1 MARHHHPRKGSL
13 AFSPRK
19 RASRETPGIKSWPAA
34 DEPRLLGLAGYKVGM
49 THVLMLDNRKN
60 SPTEGME
67 ISTPVT
73 ILEIPPV
80 VVMGIRAYRR
90 TTNGLKAMMDI
101 LEDDL
106 DEDLE
111 RKITLP
117 EKYDRKVKKANLE
130 KLKENIDEI
139 AELRVLIHTKP
150 KLTSVPKKKPEIIE
164 CGIGGSTIEEKLDY
178 AIEIFGKEITAK
190 EVFAD
195 GEHVDSVAVTKG
207 KGFQG
212 PVKRWGIKIQ
222 YGKAARSS
230 KGRHV
235 GSLGP
240 WSPSRTMWTVP
251 QAGQMGYHKRTEYNK
266 KILKIGESSEVEDV
280 NPKGG
285 FVKYGLVKNDYIMIK
300 GSIPGP
306 SKRLV
311 VLRKAIRPHGKQND
325 APQISYI
332 STASKQGV

>member
-19 RASRETPGIKSWPAA
+19 RASKETPRVKSWPQV
-34 DEPRLLGLAGYKVGM
+34 DEPGLLGFAGYKVGM
-49 THVLMLDNRKN
+49 THVMMLDNKKN

-73 ILEIPPV
+73 VLEAPPV
-80 VVMGIRAYRR
+80 VVMGIRAYRKTIR
-90 TTNGLKAMMDI
+90 GLKTTMDI
-101 LEDDL
+101 LADDL
-106 DEDLE
+106 DEDLS

-117 EKYDRKVKKANLE
+117 KENKKEADLE
-130 KLKENIDEI
+130 KLNENIH
-139 AELRVLIHTKP
+139 ELADIRVLIHTKP

-164 CGIGGSTIEEKLDY
+164 CGLGGATVKEKLEY
-178 AIEIFGKEITAK
+178 AINILGSEISPQDAFS
-190 EVFAD
+190 D
-195 GEHVDSVAVTKG
+195 GEYVDAVAVTKG

-212 PVKRWGIKIQ
+212 PVKRWGVKIQ

-240 WSPSRTMWTVP
+240 WSPERTMWTVP

-266 KILKIGESSEVEDV
+266 KILKIGESSEVEAI
-280 NPKGG
+280 NPDGG
-285 FVKYGLVKNDYIMIK
+285 FLKYGLVKNNYMIIK
-300 GSIPGP
+300 GSLPGP
-306 SKRLV
+306 SKRLIT
-311 VLRKAIRPHGKQND
+311 LRKAIRPHGKQND

>member
-19 RASRETPGIKSWPAA
+19 RASKETPRIKSWPQI
-34 DEPRLLGLAGYKVGM
+34 DELGLLGFAGYKVGM
-49 THVLMLDNRKN
+49 THVMMLNNKKN

-67 ISTPVT
+67 VSTPVT
-73 ILEIPPV
+73 ILEAPPV
-80 VVMGIRAYRR
+80 VVMGIRAYRKTIR
-90 TTNGLKAMMDI
+90 GLKTTMDI
-101 LEDDL
+101 LANDL
-106 DEDLE
+106 DENLS

-117 EKYDRKVKKANLE
+117 KENKKEVDLE
-130 KLKENIDEI
+130 KLKGNIH
-139 AELRVLIHTKP
+139 ELADIRVLIHTKP
-150 KLTSVPKKKPEIIE
+150 KLTSVPKKKPEITE
-164 CGIGGSTIEEKLDY
+164 CGLGGATVEEKLEY
-178 AIEIFGKEITAK
+178 AINILGSEINPQDAFS
-190 EVFAD
+190 D
-195 GEHVDSVAVTKG
+195 GEYIDVVAVTRG

-212 PVKRWGIKIQ
+212 PVKRWGVKIQ

-240 WSPSRTMWTVP
+240 WSPARTMWTVP

-266 KILKIGESSEVEDV
+266 KILKIGESSEVEAI
-280 NPKGG
+280 NPDGG
-285 FVKYGLVKNDYIMIK
+285 FVKYGFVKNNYMIIK
-300 GSIPGP
+300 GSLPGP
-306 SKRLV
+306 SKRLIA
-311 VLRKAIRPHGKQND
+311 LRKAIRPHGKQDD

>member
-1 MARHHHPRKGSL
+1 MTRHHQPRKGSV

-19 RASRETPGIKSWPAA
+19 RASKQSPRIKSWPNS
-34 DEPRLLGLAGYKVGM
+34 DEMGLLGFAGYKVGM
-49 THVLMLDNRKN
+49 THVTMTDNRKN

-73 ILEIPPV
+73 ILEVPPV
-80 VVMGIRAYRR
+80 VVMGIRAYKK
-90 TTNGLKAMMDI
+90 TTHGLKTMMDVMAS
-101 LEDDL
+101 DL
-106 DEDLE
+106 SEDLW
-111 RKITLP
+111 RKIPLP
-117 EKYDRKVKKANLE
+117 EKYDTDSNLN
-130 KLKENIDEI
+130 KLKENIKNIDDI
-139 AELRVLIHTKP
+139 RVLIYTNP

-164 CGIGGSTIEEKLDY
+164 CGVGGTTVEEKLEY
-178 AIEIFGKEITAK
+178 ASGIIGKEINAAD
-190 EVFAD
+190 VFSD
-195 GEHVDSVAVTKG
+195 GEHVDSIAITKG

-212 PVKRWGIKIQ
+212 PVKRWGIRIQ

-240 WSPSRTMWTVP
+240 WSPERTMWTVP

-266 KILKIGESSEVEDV
+266 KILKIGDASEVDAV
-280 NPKGG
+280 NPDGG
-285 FVKYGLVKNDYIMIK
+285 FVKYGLVKNNYIMVK
-300 GSIPGP
+300 GSLPGP

-311 VLRKAIRPHGKQND
+311 ILRKAMRSHRKNND
-325 APQISYI
+325 APAISFI